1 MNDTTTRETK
11 ALNET
16 VTPEMKQA
24 FDGFMQSFHAFRESN
39 DRRINELETK
49 AGVDS
54 VTAEKVERISAE
66 LDKRKTQLD
75 VLTLKS
81 QRPRLEGSKP
91 ATSEHKTAFDSYV
104 RRGDSA
110 GLSMLEQKALSTSVN
125 ADGGF
130 TVPLEIEAEIGQRLA
145 LISPI
150 RSIASVRQVSSASFR
165 KPFATNGFSVGWV
178 AETGSRAQTNTATLD
193 ALDFPTHE
201 LYAMPAATPSLLDD
215 SAVNIDEWI
224 ANEVELAFASQ
235 ECTAFVNGDGTTKP
249 KGFLSYTTI
258 ANDAW
263 EWGKLGVTATG
274 DASSFAS
281 ANPSDHLLD
290 LVYSLEAGYRQNA
303 HFVMNRKTQAAIR
316 KFKDSDGNYLW
327 TPPAQPGGQAVL
339 MGFPVVE
346 SEDMPDIAA
355 NITPVA
361 FGDFRRGYLIVDR
374 AGIQVLRDPY
384 SAKPYVL
391 FYTVK
396 RVGGGVQDFNA
407 IKLLKVSA

>member
-1 MNDTTTRETK
+1 MNDTTLRETK

-24 FDGFMQSFHAFRESN
+24 FDGFMESFTAFRESN
-39 DRRINELETK
+39 DRRMIELETK
-49 AGVDS
+49 AGVDTI
-54 VTAEKVERISAE
+54 TAEKVERISAE

-75 VLTLKS
+75 VLTVKA
-81 QRPRLEGSKP
+81 QRPRLEGGKP
-91 ATSEHKTAFDSYV
+91 VISEHKTAFDSYV

-110 GLSMLEQKALSTSVN
+110 GLSTLEQKALSTSVN

-150 RSIASVRQVSSASFR
+150 RSIASVRQVSSANFR

-178 AETGSRAQTNTATLD
+178 AETGARAQTNTATLD

-235 ECTAFVNGDGTTKP
+235 EGTAFVTGDGVTKP

-258 ANDAW
+258 ANASW
-263 EWGKLGVTATG
+263 EWGKLGVTTTG
-274 DASSFAS
+274 NADSFAS
-281 ANPSDHLLD
+281 ADPSDHLLD

-346 SEDMPDIAA
+346 SEDMPDIGT
-355 NITPVA
+355 NTIPVA